1 MSHIVSAIPREPIH
15 LNPAAELADRVLLPG
30 DPGRALAVA
39 RELLDSPRMFNTRRG
54 LWGYTGAAPDG
65 RPVTV
70 QSTGMGGP
78 SAAIV
83 AEELIDMG
91 ARTLVRIGTC
101 GSLVEEL
108 RLGAL
113 VPVAEALVADGA
125 SRALGADGRVA
136 ADPALAGAL
145 ADAAEGDPAL
155 VVSSDLFYDRRDDAA
170 EGWRS
175 AGAVAV
181 EMETAAILQVARL
194 RGVRA
199 GCLLG
204 VSDELAAGRERID
217 AERLEAMGVR
227 LGEVALAAL
236 RTR

>member
-1 MSHIVSAIPREPIH
+1 VSHIVPAIPREPIH
-15 LNPAAELADRVLLPG
+15 LNPAAELAERVLLPG

-65 RPVTV
+65 APVTV

-83 AEELIDMG
+83 AEELIDLG

-101 GSLVEEL
+101 GSLLEEL

-113 VPVAEALVADGA
+113 VPVGEALADDGA
-125 SRALGADGRVA
+125 SRALGADGRVP

-145 ADAAEGDPAL
+145 AGAAEDDPSL
-155 VVSSDLFYDRRDDAA
+155 VVSSDLFYDRRVDAA
-170 EGWRS
+170 EAWRA

-204 VSDELAAGRERID
+204 VSDELAGGRERID
-217 AERLEAMGVR
+217 PERLETMGVR

>member
-1 MSHIVSAIPREPIH
+1 
-15 LNPAAELADRVLLPG
+15 
-30 DPGRALAVA
+30 
-39 RELLDSPRMFNTRRG
+39 
-54 LWGYTGAAPDG
+54 
-65 RPVTV
+65 VTV

-83 AEELIDMG
+83 TEELIDLG

-101 GSLVEEL
+101 GSLLEEL

-113 VPVAEALVADGA
+113 VPVGEALADDGA
-125 SRALGADGRVA
+125 SRALGADGRVP
-136 ADPALAGAL
+136 ADPALAEAL
-145 ADAAEGDPAL
+145 AGAAEGDPSL
-155 VVSSDLFYDRRDDAA
+155 VVSSDLFYDRRVDAA
-170 EGWRS
+170 EAWRA

-204 VSDELAAGRERID
+204 VSDELADGRERID
-217 AERLEAMGVR
+217 PDRLETMGVR